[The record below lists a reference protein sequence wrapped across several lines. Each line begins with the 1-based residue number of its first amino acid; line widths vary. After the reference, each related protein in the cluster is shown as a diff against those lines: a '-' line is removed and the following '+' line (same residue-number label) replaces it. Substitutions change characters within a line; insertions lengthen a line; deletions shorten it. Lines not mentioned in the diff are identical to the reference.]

1 MNEIVQSGHIWL
13 LLSLNFLLY
22 YYASARIMP
31 PTLKSKV
38 NQLIFFGFSY
48 QNLKSIEI
56 IASPDCIWIQESI
69 KRIFNSGLFWVVGAA
84 EKNKIEGT
92 PILKLAMFKRL

>member
-31 PTLKSKV
+31 PTLKYKV
-38 NQLIFFGFSY
+38 NQLTFWGGFSY
-48 QNLKSIEI
+48 QKSIEI
-56 IASPDCIWIQESI
+56 IDIPGCILTKVKIY
-69 KRIFNSGLFWVVGAA
+69 LFYFS
-84 EKNKIEGT
+84 K
-92 PILKLAMFKRL
+92 